1 MVSEAAAPTEIAS
14 DLEHTTL
21 RAVRWRLLPF
31 LFLLYVV
38 AWIDRSNIGFAA
50 LQMNQDLRLSPA
62 AYGFGAGILALGY
75 ALCEVPSTLVLYRVG
90 ARRWIARIM
99 ITWGILSAT
108 TMFVRG
114 PSSLYVLRF
123 LLGVAEAGFF
133 PGMIFY
139 LSSWFP
145 SAERARTLSWFLA
158 AIPLS
163 SVVGGPSAGALLG
176 LDGDLGLR
184 GWQWLFLAEGLPAI
198 VLGIVVLMYLPDRP
212 SDARWL
218 SPDASRWLEA
228 RLAREQGECRARHR
242 LSLRNALA
250 HPAVWQLGMI
260 YFAGSAA
267 SYGLALWV
275 PQMLRGLSG
284 LSDIMIGV
292 VAALP
297 YLAGTVATLL
307 VGSHSD
313 KTGERCLHTSA
324 CYIVG
329 AVGFIASALAR
340 SPTLAIFALTI
351 AAVGTFGRNAPF
363 WAMPSAF
370 LAGEAA
376 AGGIALINTLGA
388 LGGFSGPYIIGVV
401 KGVTGSVSGGFIVVA
416 LLLLVGAWMVA
427 RLRRAPALAIWHP
440 VLPAAEMS

>member
-1 MVSEAAAPTEIAS
+1 V
-14 DLEHTTL
+14 
-21 RAVRWRLLPF
+21 
-31 LFLLYVV
+31 
-38 AWIDRSNIGFAA
+38 
-50 LQMNQDLRLSPA
+50 LS
-62 AYGFGAGILALGY
+62 LGY

-99 ITWGILSAT
+99 ITWGILSAA
-108 TMFVRG
+108 TMFVRV
-114 PSSLYVLRF
+114 PSSLYALRF

-145 SAERARTLSWFLA
+145 KAERARTLSWFLA

-163 SVVGGPSAGALLG
+163 SAVGGPSAGALLG
-176 LDGDLGLR
+176 LDGHLGLR

-198 VLGIVVLMYLPDRP
+198 ALGIVVLMYLPDRP

-218 SPDASRWLEA
+218 SPEASHWLET
-228 RLAREQGECRARHR
+228 RLAREQAECRARHR

-250 HPAVWQLGMI
+250 HPAVWQLGMV

-267 SYGLALWV
+267 AYGLTFWI
-275 PQMLRGLSG
+275 PQMLKGLSG
-284 LSDIMIGV
+284 LSDVMIGV

-324 CYIVG
+324 CHVVG
-329 AVGFIASALAR
+329 AVGLIASALAK

-363 WAMPSAF
+363 WAIPSAF
-370 LAGEAA
+370 LAGDAA

-401 KGVTGSVSGGFIVVA
+401 KGVTGSVSGGFVVLA
-416 LLLLVGAWMVA
+416 LLLLVGAWIVA

>member
-1 MVSEAAAPTEIAS
+1 MVDEAAAPTAVAS

-62 AYGFGAGILALGY
+62 AYGFGAGVLSLGY

-99 ITWGILSAT
+99 ITWGILSAA
-108 TMFVRG
+108 TMFVRV
-114 PSSLYVLRF
+114 PSSLYALRF

-145 SAERARTLSWFLA
+145 TAERARTLSWFLA

-163 SVVGGPSAGALLG
+163 SAVGGPSAGALLG
-176 LDGDLGLR
+176 LDGHLGLR

-198 VLGIVVLMYLPDRP
+198 ALGIVVLMYLPDRP

-218 SPDASRWLEA
+218 SPEASHWLET
-228 RLAREQGECRARHR
+228 RLAREQAECRARHR

-250 HPAVWQLGMI
+250 HPAVWQLGMV

-267 SYGLALWV
+267 AYGLTFWI
-275 PQMLRGLSG
+275 PQMLKGLSG
-284 LSDIMIGV
+284 LSDVMIGV

-324 CYIVG
+324 CHVVG
-329 AVGFIASALAR
+329 AVGLIASALAK

-363 WAMPSAF
+363 WAIPSAF
-370 LAGEAA
+370 LAGDAA

-401 KGVTGSVSGGFIVVA
+401 KGVTGSVSGGFVVLA
-416 LLLLVGAWMVA
+416 LLLLVGAWIVA